1 VPESEIFSVEQLSQ
15 FLGVPV
21 STIHGLT
28 RGRARKHDAA
38 PLPFLKIGKRCYFR
52 KVSVLAWLES
62 RERAR

>member
-1 VPESEIFSVEQLSQ
+1 MPDTADILSVEQLSA

-28 RGRARKHDAA
+28 RVRARTGT

-52 KVSVLAWLES
+52 RQSVLAWLEA
-62 RERAR
+62 REVTR